1 MAREWCPGCREI
13 RNMRVSVSER
23 TEKGRE
29 GKPKRIRTLLFHCET
44 CYRFVRSEEHEVQA
58 TDKGG

>member
-1 MAREWCPGCREI
+1 
-13 RNMRVSVSER
+13 MRVSVSER